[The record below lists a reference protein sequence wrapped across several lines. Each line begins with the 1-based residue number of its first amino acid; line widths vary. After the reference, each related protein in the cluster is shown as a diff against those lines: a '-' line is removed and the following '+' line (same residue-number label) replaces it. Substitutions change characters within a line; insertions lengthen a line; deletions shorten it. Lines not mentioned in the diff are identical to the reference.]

1 MLTLRT
7 EHLSKR
13 FGNIQAVSDLNLV
26 VEEGKIFGFLGPNG
40 SGKTTTIGM
49 VLGLI
54 TPSGGR
60 IELFGKDTKTHLKFL
75 LSQVGSVL
83 EGNSFYPYLSGRDN
97 LKLFA
102 RILNHKADSRV
113 EEVLEMVKLTS
124 RAGDKYGTYSQGMK
138 QRLGI
143 ACALLSD
150 PSFLI
155 LDEPTNGL
163 DPRGMREIREL
174 ILDLGKR
181 GKTILLSSHLL
192 HEVEQVCDHIA
203 IIREGTLVAQGG
215 TAELIKDKNLES
227 FFLEVT
233 EEEEE

>member
-13 FGNIQAVSDLNLV
+13 FGHIQAVSDLNLA

-40 SGKTTTIGM
+40 SGKTTTVGM

-54 TPSGGR
+54 TPSEGR
-60 IELFGKDTKTHLKFL
+60 IELFGRDTKTHLKSL
-75 LSQVGSVL
+75 LPQVGSVL
-83 EGNSFYPYLSGRDN
+83 EGNSFYPYLSGGDN

-113 EEVLEMVKLTS
+113 GEALEVVKLTS
-124 RAGDKYGTYSQGMK
+124 RAEDKYGTYSQGMK

-203 IIREGTLVAQGG
+203 IIKEGTLVAQGG
-215 TAELIKDKNLES
+215 TAELVKDQSLES

-233 EEEEE
+233 EEEE